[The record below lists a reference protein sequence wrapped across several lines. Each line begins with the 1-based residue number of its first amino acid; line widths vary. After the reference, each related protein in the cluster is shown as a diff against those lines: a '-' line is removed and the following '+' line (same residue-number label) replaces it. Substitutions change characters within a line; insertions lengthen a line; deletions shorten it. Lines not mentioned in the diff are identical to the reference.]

1 MRIFDWNKKPTPTY
15 TKPNI
20 KSNIKQNAKNVPIP
34 NRKTNTSQKIYMQES
49 EGSTISPIKQ
59 AENK

>member
-1 MRIFDWNKKPTPTY
+1 MRILDRNKKSAPTY
-15 TKPNI
+15 AKPNI
-20 KSNIKQNAKNVPIP
+20 KSNIKQNAKNVPMT
-34 NRKTNTSQKIYMQES
+34 NRKTNLSQKIYMQES